1 MEQLFNL
8 TIKPIF
14 ITLEVAAFW
23 FLLTGLQERY
33 FKPWAIGFWG
43 GVERRVLGLVFER
56 LDPKMPGLMAAL
68 PTLSAPE
75 YQLKERVYLA
85 IIEAAE
91 EIGAELSESQMD
103 RILDKFGEL
112 YNPFVNAG
120 KLQ

>member
-1 MEQLFNL
+1 MIDFL
-8 TIKPIF
+8 IGA
-14 ITLEVAAFW
+14 VGAF
-23 FLLTGLQERY
+23 FGVGLYERY
-33 FKPWAIGFWG
+33 FKGASVAFWSA
-43 GVERRVLGLVFER
+43 VERRVLGLVFER

-68 PTLSAPE
+68 PTLLAPE

-85 IIEAAE
+85 IIEAAD

-112 YNPFVNAG
+112 YNPFVNAR